1 MRLRLNA
8 SFKLLG
14 YLFNVSKQT
23 VSKIVY
29 KCLNVLYL
37 FLKNFII
44 WPQRE
49 DIIETMPLSFKNA
62 FGNKVS
68 VIIDCFEIK
77 IQKSSNLMAQAATWS
92 SYKHANTVKILIGI
106 CPQGAITYIS
116 KTYGGR
122 NSDKHITE
130 NCGMLDKLQ
139 PGDLVLADRG
149 FLISQQVQLRLA
161 EVKVPAFLKG
171 KKQLDPI
178 DIEDTRKLA
187 SVRIHVERVIGMLRQ
202 KYKILHNL
210 LPITLLQKNNNK
222 DELAVIDQILT
233 VTCALINLCPPIIN

>member
-14 YLFNVSKQT
+14 YLFKVSPQT
-23 VSKIVY
+23 ISRVFY
-29 KCLNVLYL
+29 KCLNVLHS

-49 DIIETMPLSFKNA
+49 DIIQTMPLSFKNA

-116 KTYGGR
+116 QAYGGR
-122 NSDKHITE
+122 NSDKYITE

-139 PGDLVLADRG
+139 PGDLILADRG
-149 FLISQQVQLRLA
+149 FLISEQVQLRLA
-161 EVKVPAFLKG
+161 QVKVPAFLKG

-210 LPITLLQKNNNK
+210 LPIMLLQKK
-222 DELAVIDQILT
+222 K
-233 VTCALINLCPPIIN
+233 